1 MKFAECVLPAEYK
14 KLDVHLLGDWH
25 VGDPLCDYALVEEA
39 VQVVADAPETACIL
53 CGDLCDMALRSS
65 VGDCH
70 GAVFGPMQQVETIVS
85 LLEPLAAQGKVLGMV
100 SGNHER
106 RVYKQTGID
115 PMAFAAA
122 QLGISDRYS
131 DGQLILFVRFGK
143 EQKHDHMM
151 LYTMLVTHGAGG
163 GRKEGGKL
171 QRVADLQNIADCD
184 IYCHGHTHLPG
195 VFPTRFLRVNNE
207 HRTAAMADHLF
218 VCGGAS
224 LDYGGYAELDG
235 MKPASKRFPVIH
247 LSGGKKKFTATL

>member
-1 MKFAECVLPAEYK
+1 MKFAECVLPAEYN

-25 VGDPLCDYALVEEA
+25 VGDPLCDYAAVEEA
-39 VQVVADAPETACIL
+39 VQVIADAPETACIL
-53 CGDLCDMALRSS
+53 AGDLCDMALRSS

-85 LLEPLAAQGKVLGMV
+85 LLEPLVAQGKVLGMV
-100 SGNHER
+100 SGNHEH

-131 DGQLILFVRFGK
+131 DGQLVLFVRFGN
-143 EQKHDHMM
+143 ERKHGCKM
-151 LYTMLVTHGAGG
+151 LYSMLVTHGTGG
-163 GRKEGGKL
+163 GRKEGGKT

-195 VFPTRFLRVNNE
+195 IFSTGFLRVNNE
-207 HRTAAMADHLF
+207 HRTGAVVDHLF
-218 VCGGAS
+218 VCGGS
-224 LDYGGYAELDG
+224 MLDYGGYGEQSG
-235 MKPASKRFPVIH
+235 MKPTSKRWPVIH
-247 LSGGKKKFTATL
+247 LSSGEKRYCATM